1 MDPYWT
7 FLVANAGKLL
17 AMGGLILLSA
27 SFSGTE
33 TAIFNLQIPDLN
45 RLRKHGGPAQQAALA
60 LAADLPALLTTILFC
75 NMMVN
80 ILFFATATVIAGALQ
95 DAFGAGAAAGFGLLS
110 LLVLIVLGEV
120 TPKSVAAFASARIS
134 LLAAI
139 PLYAIHRGLW
149 GLRAVL
155 DRILLLLER
164 IAGMVHAPRR
174 LAEEELHMLMS
185 LSREEG
191 VISRHEHDLLTEII
205 ELPEIRAQEIMTPRV
220 DLVMID
226 ADAPAVE
233 AVALA
238 RREGHSKLLLRDPRS
253 DEVVSWVDARE
264 IFLAG
269 ESGRVSDYA
278 KPPLFV
284 SEFDRADR
292 ILGVLRERHQRLA
305 VVVDEYGG
313 TAGIVTVEDVVEE
326 IVGEIGDED
335 AAPDEPIRRV
345 DEETYLLSGDVSVR
359 DWRPVFGMGTD
370 LPNTVTVGG
379 LATALL
385 GRAPREGDDIRFGNV
400 RLEIL
405 SVRRRRVETLR
416 LTLVSAGEGVD
427 PDADESGT
435 PGEAEA

>member
-1 MDPYWT
+1 MDPYWA
-7 FLVANAGKLL
+7 FLAANAGKFLL
-17 AMGGLILLSA
+17 MGGLILLSA
-27 SFSGTE
+27 SFSGSE
-33 TAIFNLQIPDLN
+33 TAIFNLQVPDLN
-45 RLRKHGGPAQQAALA
+45 RLRKHRGPAQQAALA
-60 LAADLPALLTTILFC
+60 LAADLPAFLTTILFC

-80 ILFFATATVIAGALQ
+80 ILFFATSTVIAGNLQATFGSGPAAL
-95 DAFGAGAAAGFGLLS
+95 FGLAS
-110 LLVLIVLGEV
+110 LLVIIVLSEV
-120 TPKSVAAFASARIS
+120 TPKSVAAFASLRIS
-134 LLAAI
+134 ILAAI
-139 PLYAIHRGLW
+139 PLYAIHRTLW

-155 DRILLLLER
+155 DRVLLLLER
-164 IAGMVHAPRR
+164 LAGLVHAPRR

-220 DLVMID
+220 DLAMID
-226 ADAPAVE
+226 ADAPAGE

-238 RREGHSKLLLRDPRS
+238 RRAGHSKILVRDPRA
-253 DEVVSWVDARE
+253 DEVVSWADARE

-269 ESGRVSDYA
+269 EAGRVADHA

-292 ILGVLRERHQRLA
+292 ILHVLRERHQRLA

-313 TAGIVTVEDVVEE
+313 TAGIVTVQDVVEE

-335 AAPDEPIRRV
+335 APPQEPIRRV
-345 DEETYLLSGDVSVR
+345 DDETYLLSGDVSVR
-359 DWRPVFGMGTD
+359 DWRPFFGVGAE

-385 GRAPREGDDIRFGNV
+385 GRAPREGDIVRFGNV

-405 SVRRRRVETLR
+405 AVRRRRVETLR
-416 LTLVSAGEGVD
+416 LTLVSAAETGASD
-427 PDADESGT
+427 H
-435 PGEAEA
+435 GEAEA